1 MSRFG
6 IEKACFDLQE
16 PANAAL
22 FKEEPAE
29 FLARYPLT
37 PAESDAIR
45 LGDIGALFKMDVA
58 YGALGALA
66 QIFRY
71 DQETYVGRLRE
82 AAGLPPSPEQIEILR
97 RRTAM
102 RKRG

>member
-6 IEKACFDLQE
+6 VEKACFDLQD
-16 PANAAL
+16 PLNAAL
-22 FKEEPAE
+22 FKDQPTE
-29 FLARYPLT
+29 FLARYPLS
-37 PAESDAIR
+37 PGESEAIR
-45 LGDIGALFKMDVA
+45 VGDIGALFKMDVA
-58 YGALGALA
+58 YGALGALS

-97 RRTAM
+97 RRNAL

>member
-1 MSRFG
+1 MSRYG
-6 IEKACFDLQE
+6 VEKACFDLQE
-16 PANAAL
+16 PSNAAL
-22 FKEEPAE
+22 FKENPAE
-29 FLARYPLT
+29 FLARFPLT
-37 PAESDAIR
+37 HAESEAIR
-45 LGDIGALFKMDVA
+45 LGDIGALFKLDVA

-71 DQETYVGRLRE
+71 DQETYVGRLRV

-97 RRTAM
+97 RRNAM